1 MALIAE
7 FADGARTTATCRTG
21 PGPIFYPPSQR
32 EWEEGDRGVRCF
44 LWSDDR
50 KLTRSMRGAGPQ
62 GLPAI

>member
-1 MALIAE
+1 AGRFVVPAGRRRAVAGSIY
-7 FADGARTTATCRTG
+7 
-21 PGPIFYPPSQR
+21 YPPSQR

-50 KLTRSMRGAGPQ
+50 KLTRSMRDVGPE